1 MSYSKRKIRLKKIK
15 KFICKLIGHR
25 VVWTIESRLRADGTK
40 VKKHC
45 HTGTFGNYTNG
56 HGRRGNKRH
65 YVQVG
70 YYQCLRCGEK
80 LTKPQKTSY

>member
-1 MSYSKRKIRLKKIK
+1 MSKKIRFKKIK

-25 VVWTIESRLRADGTK
+25 VAWVTELRLHADGTK
-40 VKKHC
+40 TKKHC
-45 HTGTFGNYTNG
+45 YTGTFGNCANG

-65 YVQVG
+65 YVKVG

-80 LTKPQKTSY
+80 LTKPSRIDF